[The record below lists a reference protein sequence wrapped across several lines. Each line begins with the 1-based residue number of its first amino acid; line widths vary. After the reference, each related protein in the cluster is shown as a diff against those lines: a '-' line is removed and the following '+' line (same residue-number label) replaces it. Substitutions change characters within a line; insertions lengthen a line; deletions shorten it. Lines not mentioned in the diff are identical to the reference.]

1 MSTKFSQ
8 SFKLQAVEKAL
19 KKAPET
25 NMKEMATS
33 LGVGYSTLQ
42 KWISEARTGK
52 QKTTA
57 GIDSMSLPQEKRPQD
72 WSPEARLEMIIHC
85 AGIEQEQANQAC
97 REHGIYPH
105 HLKQWRQDFIKV
117 VAVDHKKPEGEIK
130 KLKQENNELKK
141 DLNRKNKAL
150 AEAAALIVLQKKVSA
165 LWSNDEAGSQ

>member
-1 MSTKFSQ
+1 MSAKFSQ

-25 NMKEMATS
+25 NMQEMAAS

-42 KWISEARTGK
+42 RWISEAKTGN

-57 GIDSMSLPQEKRPQD
+57 GTDLMSLQQEKRPQD
-72 WSPEARLEMIIHC
+72 WSPEERLEMIIHC
-85 AGIEQEQANQAC
+85 AGMEPEQANQAC
-97 REHGIYPH
+97 REQGIYPH
-105 HLKQWRQDFIKV
+105 HLKQWRQDFVKV
-117 VAVDHKKPEGEIK
+117 DAVNNKTPESEIK
-130 KLKQENNELKK
+130 KLKRENNDLKK
-141 DLNRKNKAL
+141 DLHRKNNAR

>member
-1 MSTKFSQ
+1 MGTKFSQ

-19 KKAPET
+19 NKAPET
-25 NMKEMATS
+25 NMQEMADS

-42 KWISEARTGK
+42 KWIADARTGK
-52 QKTTA
+52 QKTTE
-57 GIDSMSLPQEKRPQD
+57 GMGSMSLQQEKRPQD

-85 AGIEQEQANQAC
+85 AGMEPEQASQAC
-97 REHGIYPH
+97 REQGIYPH
-105 HLKQWRQDFIKV
+105 HLKQWRQDFVKV
-117 VAVDHKKPEGEIK
+117 IAVNTKSADGDVR

>member
-19 KKAPET
+19 KKASEI
-25 NMKEMATS
+25 NMQEMAAS

-42 KWISEARTGK
+42 RWISEARTGN
-52 QKTTA
+52 QKATT
-57 GIDSMSLPQEKRPQD
+57 GVDSMSLQQEKRPQD
-72 WSPEARLEMIIHC
+72 WSLEARLEMIIHC
-85 AGIEQEQANQAC
+85 AGMESELANQAC
-97 REHGIYPH
+97 REQGIYPH
-105 HLKQWRQDFIKV
+105 HLKQWRQDFVKV
-117 VAVDHKKPEGEIK
+117 VAVNNKTADGEVR
-130 KLKQENNELKK
+130 KLKQENNDLKK